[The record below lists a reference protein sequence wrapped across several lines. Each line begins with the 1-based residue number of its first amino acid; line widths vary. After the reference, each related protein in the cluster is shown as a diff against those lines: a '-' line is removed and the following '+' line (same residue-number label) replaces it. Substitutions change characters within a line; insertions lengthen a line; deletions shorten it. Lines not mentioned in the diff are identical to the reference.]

1 LLLTALKKA
10 NNHVQNA
17 AGHGLRPESETGG
30 VAAQIQAI
38 RRELE
43 RIEAWLASRGV

>member
-1 LLLTALKKA
+1 
-10 NNHVQNA
+10 
-17 AGHGLRPESETGG
+17 LRPESETGG

-43 RIEAWLASRGV
+43 RIEAWLTSRGV